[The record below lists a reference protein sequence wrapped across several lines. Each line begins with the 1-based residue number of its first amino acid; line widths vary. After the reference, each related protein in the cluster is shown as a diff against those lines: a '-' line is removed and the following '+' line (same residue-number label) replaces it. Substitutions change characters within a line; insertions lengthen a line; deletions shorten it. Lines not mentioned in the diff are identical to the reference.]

1 MNIIAITIIVFLSLL
16 TGCAS
21 YKVVVQDCSPT
32 ENGDDWVCE
41 KSIWGK

>member
-1 MNIIAITIIVFLSLL
+1 MKFLLILAMLL
-16 TGCAS
+16 LSSCAT

-32 ENGDDWVCE
+32 ENGDDWVCK

>member
-1 MNIIAITIIVFLSLL
+1 MKLILIL
-16 TGCAS
+16 TMLALASCAS

-32 ENGDDWVCE
+32 ENGDDWVCK